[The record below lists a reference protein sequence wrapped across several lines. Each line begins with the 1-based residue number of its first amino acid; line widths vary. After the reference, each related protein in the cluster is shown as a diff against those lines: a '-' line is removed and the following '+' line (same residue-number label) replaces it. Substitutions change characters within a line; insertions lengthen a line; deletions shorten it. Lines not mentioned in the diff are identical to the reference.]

1 VREKEREKVSEKER
15 ERKRVREKE
24 RERERE
30 REREKQRD
38 RERREPV
45 LASFIA
51 QLCCGCPMPCTDGLA
66 LPAQVEALGKKVP
79 ASLVRCSGCL
89 QDVVAMQ
96 THMDRGWASPDS

>member
-1 VREKEREKVSEKER
+1 
-15 ERKRVREKE
+15 
-24 RERERE
+24 
-30 REREKQRD
+30 
-38 RERREPV
+38 
-45 LASFIA
+45 
-51 QLCCGCPMPCTDGLA
+51 MPCTDGLA